1 MLCLQQTNFNF
12 FSDCQ
17 ESGNFVIIGENETD
31 IKWTAEP
38 STNESCLSKNLELN
52 NNGELLLKCE
62 SGETKWS
69 K

>member
-1 MLCLQQTNFNF
+1 M
-12 FSDCQ
+12 
-17 ESGNFVIIGENETD
+17 IIGENETD